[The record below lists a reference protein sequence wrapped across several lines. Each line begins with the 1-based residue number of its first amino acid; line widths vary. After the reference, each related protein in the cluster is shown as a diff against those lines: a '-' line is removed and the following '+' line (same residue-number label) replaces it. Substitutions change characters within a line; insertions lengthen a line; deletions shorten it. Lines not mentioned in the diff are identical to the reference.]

1 MESIY
6 LIKRIIKTS
15 KIENSFNKSIQML
28 LLDYRISHDYIME
41 EITEDDYKNFC
52 EIKKNYPE
60 KIYRASDIK
69 LEPEHKVIDS
79 SSREGFYILKC
90 DSREE
95 AKRLAQL

>member
-41 EITEDDYKNFC
+41 EITEDDYKNLKYFYKKLLTK
-52 EIKKNYPE
+52 IKKYDN
-60 KIYRASDIK
+60 I
-69 LEPEHKVIDS
+69 
-79 SSREGFYILKC
+79 
-90 DSREE
+90 
-95 AKRLAQL
+95 